1 MHYFDSMT
9 ASTSTLREN
18 KTVLYSL
25 LFKSENNYITQ
36 VMGHG
41 LNSVHQ
47 FVSSI
52 ATTNTFGQDSQDR
65 HGRKSQ
71 RGKTLRKAKF

>member
-65 HGRKSQ
+65 QGRKSQ

>member
-1 MHYFDSMT
+1 MHYFASMT

-52 ATTNTFGQDSQDR
+52 ATTNTFGQDRQDR